1 MEKTGWYFSVLPDG
15 WTADKVIDAKDK
27 KAVAVMTAGSL
38 LIAAAVAV
46 PLYFVGRKY
55 PFEGFGEKILLY
67 YLLFMAALFAYIV
80 LHELTHGAVYK
91 LMTREKLT
99 FGMTLTVAFCG
110 VPHIYVKKRAALAS
124 VIMPFLVFNIVFGLP
139 LFFVKTGLLFMLFAA
154 LIALHAAGCAGDLWV
169 AGVLLF
175 RYRGREVLMND
186 TGPKQTFYVEKT

>member
-55 PFEGFGEKILLY
+55 TFEGFGEKILLY

-91 LMTREKLT
+91 LMTRKTAAYLISGRIQALPMRKNT
-99 FGMTLTVAFCG
+99 AFTAVLC
-110 VPHIYVKKRAALAS
+110 
-124 VIMPFLVFNIVFGLP
+124 F
-139 LFFVKTGLLFMLFAA
+139 TGFRTERTPA
-154 LIALHAAGCAGDLWV
+154 LILPIL
-169 AGVLLF
+169 
-175 RYRGREVLMND
+175 R
-186 TGPKQTFYVEKT
+186 